1 MMKKKT
7 ILVVEDNTLNMKLMR
22 ALLRL
27 NNYRVLE
34 APDAETGIQ
43 IARLCRPALI
53 LMDLRLPGIDGI
65 RASRILRS
73 DARTQSLPIVAV
85 TSYAMNG
92 DEEKARRAGCVE
104 YVTKPIDTHRFPNLV
119 AEIIQRFA
127 VKDSNQTAF
136 PQNGAGTELR
146 ES

>member
-65 RASRILRS
+65 RARQILRS
-73 DARTQSLPIVAV
+73 DARSESRAMVVV
-85 TSYAMNG
+85 TS
-92 DEEKARRAGCVE
+92 
-104 YVTKPIDTHRFPNLV
+104 
-119 AEIIQRFA
+119 
-127 VKDSNQTAF
+127 
-136 PQNGAGTELR
+136 
-146 ES
+146 

>member
-1 MMKKKT
+1 MKKKT
-7 ILVVEDNTLNMKLMR
+7 VLVVEDNSLNMKLMR

-53 LMDLRLPGIDGI
+53 LMDLHLPGIDGF
-65 RASRILRS
+65 RASRILS
-73 DARTQSLPIVAV
+73 LDSRTQDLPIVAV

-92 DEEKARRAGCVE
+92 DEERALKAGCIG
-104 YVTKPIDTHRFPNLV
+104 YVTKPIDTHRFPELV
-119 AEIIQRFA
+119 AEVIQNRPPRQPA
-127 VKDSNQTAF
+127 VSAE
-136 PQNGAGTELR
+136 P
-146 ES
+146 